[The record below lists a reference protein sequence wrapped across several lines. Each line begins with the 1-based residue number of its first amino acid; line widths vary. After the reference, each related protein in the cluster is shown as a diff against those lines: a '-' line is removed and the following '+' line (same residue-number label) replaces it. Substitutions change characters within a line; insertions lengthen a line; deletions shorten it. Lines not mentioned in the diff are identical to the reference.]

1 MSNDVFYD
9 GEGNSM
15 SEDKGYT
22 KAITVK
28 LSTDQLKKLQT
39 MAREL
44 RIKQSDVIR
53 QLLTDSDAPEKI
65 MRSLELSERR
75 ETALSHAAEVLK
87 ITQSELVGIL
97 IDHID
102 IRFIIGVKPDVDN
115 SNLELRDLFQKTVR

>member
-1 MSNDVFYD
+1 MSNDVFYG

-75 ETALSHAAEVLK
+75 ETALAHAAEVLK
-87 ITQSELVGIL
+87 ITQSELIGIL

-115 SNLELRDLFQKTVR
+115 SNLELRDLFQETVR